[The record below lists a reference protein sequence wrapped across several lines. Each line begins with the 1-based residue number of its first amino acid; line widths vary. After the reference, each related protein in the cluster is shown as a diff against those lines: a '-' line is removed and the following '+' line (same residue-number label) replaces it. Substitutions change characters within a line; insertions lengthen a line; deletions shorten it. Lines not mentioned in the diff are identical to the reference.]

1 MDREVLAEYAADRG
15 FFLGIA
21 TDLIGGVL
29 MLAAVANAPV
39 NKLVLFVGSKPGA
52 RLHHIPGHVSHRL
65 GHRQNSL

>member
-39 NKLVLFVGSKPGA
+39 NKLVLFVGNKPGA
-52 RLHHIPGHVSHRL
+52 RLHHLVM
-65 GHRQNSL
+65 